1 LPKILSPKHGQNYTA
16 IGIVNMNNLFKEDLP
31 QTIFL
36 SIGVSLQFWL
46 HWQMA
51 ETLSGVEAQVENG
64 GHESFVQ
71 GSLDPENKKLKKVIS
86 VPLW

>member
-1 LPKILSPKHGQNYTA
+1 
-16 IGIVNMNNLFKEDLP
+16 
-31 QTIFL
+31 
-36 SIGVSLQFWL
+36 
-46 HWQMA
+46 MA

-86 VPLW
+86 VPL